1 MSLAE
6 EERPTAAAIPDGDP
20 RHWLRPLLRP
30 LSDAGAMNGPR
41 RGDDD
46 LNPGHRSDAPA
57 PLLRPAAVLVPIV
70 DRAAGLTVLLTRRS
84 AHLSSHAGQVAFP
97 GGRVDPEDDGP
108 VEAALRETEEETGIP
123 RDFVTPVGLL
133 DPYETGTGFFIVPV
147 VGVLREGCTPVASPL
162 EVDEI
167 FEVPFAF
174 LMDIANHQRHASVWQ
189 GRERHYYVMPYE
201 SHNIWGATA
210 GMIVNL
216 RERLFGPS

>member
-6 EERPTAAAIPDGDP
+6 QNPPHFAIPEGDP
-20 RHWLRPLLRP
+20 RVWLRAHLRPLE
-30 LSDAGAMNGPR
+30 DAAVMTGPK
-41 RGDDD
+41 RGDFD
-46 LNPGHRSDAPA
+46 LNPGERKAGAPA
-57 PLLRPAAVLVPIV
+57 FLRNAAVLVPIIH
-70 DRAAGLTVLLTRRS
+70 RPAGLTVLLTRRS

-97 GGRVDPEDDGP
+97 GGRIDDTDDGP
-108 VEAALRETEEETGIP
+108 VDAALRETEEETGIP

-133 DPYETGTGFFIVPV
+133 DPYETGSGFVIIPV
-147 VGVLREGCTPVASPL
+147 VGVLREGCTPVASPD

-174 LMDIANHQRHASVWQ
+174 LMDVANHQSHSGVWA
-189 GRERHYYVMPYE
+189 GRERRYYAMPYE

-216 RERLFGPS
+216 RERLFGEA

>member
-6 EERPTAAAIPDGDP
+6 DNAPRFMIPEGDP
-20 RHWLRPLLRP
+20 RVWLRAHLRPLEN
-30 LSDAGAMNGPR
+30 AAEMTGPQ
-41 RGDDD
+41 RGDYD
-46 LNPGHRSDAPA
+46 LNPALRQFDDQ
-57 PLLRPAAVLVPIV
+57 PLLRSAAVLVPIV
-70 DRAAGLTVLLTRRS
+70 HRPAGLTVLLTRRS

-97 GGRVDPEDDGP
+97 GGRIDDSDDGP
-108 VEAALRETEEETGIP
+108 VDAALRETEEETGIS

-133 DPYETGTGFFIVPV
+133 DAYETGSGFVIIPV
-147 VGVLREGCTPVASPL
+147 VGVLREGCTPVASPH

-174 LMDIANHQRHASVWQ
+174 LMDVANHQSHSGVWAGQ
-189 GRERHYYVMPYE
+189 ERRYYAMPYE

-216 RERLFGPS
+216 RERLFGEA